1 MTFLGLQKPANKI
14 VVAGDPLV
22 MQQNIETATNCYS
35 GRLVK
40 KGTNDND
47 IVVNTAAGNPTG
59 WLGYEQ
65 VGTGMPDSV
74 DSIYS
79 AGAQAPVLYGGKFV
93 IVGHL
98 ASGENVAKDD
108 QLVAAANGELKKASS
123 LAVATGAT
131 PVTSSAANGAIVS
144 GSVPLEG
151 PIVAKAMESVNA
163 TSAAADIMVLS
174 YI

>member
-1 MTFLGLQKPANKI
+1 MSNLGLRKPNNKI

-22 MQQNIETATNCYS
+22 MQQKIETATNCYP

-40 KGTNDND
+40 KGTNDD
-47 IVVNTAAGNPTG
+47 DVVVNTAGGSPTG

-65 VGTGMPDSV
+65 IGIGVPDDV
-74 DSIYS
+74 DSIYPVN
-79 AGAQAPVLYGGKFV
+79 AQAPVLYGGKFV

-108 QLVAAANGELKKASS
+108 LLVPAANGELKKASAI
-123 LAVATGAT
+123 AVASGAT
-131 PVTSSAANGAIVS
+131 QVTSSSANGAIVS
-144 GSVPLEG
+144 GSIPTEG
-151 PIVAKAMESVNA
+151 LPVAKAMESVNA

-174 YI
+174 LI